1 MGLFS
6 FFKKKK
12 KNEIEKAEAVSVKE
26 APKAEVKPELDA
38 EPKNAETVEVSEAPA
53 AQAAP
58 EAKDNVKE
66 APEAKAAEK
75 PKNASPKNQ
84 SAETKSKAKPAESE
98 NADKKSAA
106 KAEKAEEE
114 PVLKTKSEAAPKK
127 EATKATAKKEA
138 AKTDK
143 KQPADAEPSAQPKA
157 EEAAEANATGAE
169 KITGRFEIKKAKDG
183 RYVFN
188 LYAANHVIVAT
199 SQVYSSSQ
207 SALVGINSVIANAD
221 KAPIEDQ
228 SLKSYE
234 TYGYPKWEIY
244 VDKGGQYRFRLYAA
258 NGSCICHSQGYTS
271 KTNCKNGI
279 DSIIRSSRNAEID
292 KSYLK
297 KEDK

>member
-12 KNEIEKAEAVSVKE
+12 KEIEKVEAVSVKE
-26 APKAEVKPELDA
+26 APKAEVKSEPAPELAHEPEKVEKSVATKAPVAQKASEAEGGVKAGTPDVSHEQPEKPKKAAPKKPKA
-38 EPKNAETVEVSEAPA
+38 EPKPADEAVLENVSE
-53 AQAAP
+53 
-58 EAKDNVKE
+58 
-66 APEAKAAEK
+66 K
-75 PKNASPKNQ
+75 P
-84 SAETKSKAKPAESE
+84 
-98 NADKKSAA
+98 KSAA
-106 KAEKAEEE
+106 K
-114 PVLKTKSEAAPKK
+114 SAAKN
-127 EATKATAKKEA
+127 EA
-138 AKTDK
+138 AK
-143 KQPADAEPSAQPKA
+143 AEPKVEPKA
-157 EEAAEANATGAE
+157 EEADEATAPTSE

-183 RYVFN
+183 RFVFN

-199 SQVYSSSQ
+199 SQVYSSST
-207 SALVGINSVIANAD
+207 SAVNGIQSVINNAD

>member
-58 EAKDNVKE
+58 EAKNNVKE

-84 SAETKSKAKPAESE
+84 SAETKSKAKPAEE
-98 NADKKSAA
+98 AVLKNAPEKPKAEAKSA
-106 KAEKAEEE
+106 
-114 PVLKTKSEAAPKK
+114 
-127 EATKATAKKEA
+127 AKKEA

-143 KQPADAEPSAQPKA
+143 KEAEKADKKEAAKAEPKT
-157 EEAAEANATGAE
+157 EEADEATAPTTE

-183 RYVFN
+183 RFVFN